1 MKKSTLTGLV
11 ALALFSGSQ
20 LSQASTTM
28 TLQGTTY
35 NVDTVCHMKVGP
47 GTTETSLHLTGPASI
62 KLHYL
67 TIDKTIPGVKLKA
80 VKGADKVA
88 GTETVGAMATRHDTD
103 NLTYFAGTNGDF
115 YLTQGSAAN
124 NVSIVGTPVG
134 NCTDNGEVYVGYTGY
149 ASILQETDGDV
160 HLGILDYTSGTASS
174 GGKTAPFRG
183 INIDSQGN
191 AVTLYTS
198 RYYGITNQTAYAGNC
213 YEVTAKLVEGD
224 VFASGQK
231 YRLEVTS
238 EPNTTGN
245 TAIPADGFV
254 IHGRGAEGASDF
266 VAGLKVGDIVEMNNI
281 IKLEGEQVYPS
292 DAVSGMNYFL
302 VKDGVVTVQGN
313 PDIHP
318 RTGVGLSADRN
329 IVYLLVVE
337 GRGNNSRGVT
347 LDEEGDIF
355 KFMGADRAVN
365 LDGGGS
371 STLYTKPFG
380 VHNFCSDGKPRS
392 VTNGIFATIEAP
404 VSDTEITEIRFQD
417 WVGKVPKYA
426 NYTPRIFG
434 FNKYGVLVNDSVTGY
449 TLTCPA
455 KLGEITNNG
464 ETLFANGDGSHLL
477 KAEFNGVSAELVV
490 NIDMNCV
497 FSQRLNSI
505 LIDNTREYPIELNA
519 FNGVKVIE
527 VAANALSW
535 SSADA
540 SIASVSDD
548 GIVTGIANGTTTVT
562 GVVGDQTINITV
574 NVEIPRA
581 PQENILTGFDPA
593 AWKFTKGGCNN
604 SSTTLT
610 ATSEGAKIDY
620 KVSTTRGLALTV
632 APAEDMY
639 LWSLPT
645 AMELVATPSG
655 QPLKNAKINFTD
667 NNGGR
672 FAATSEAVA
681 AGEKITYRINLADY
695 TNLNDIAVFP
705 IKLGSIV
712 FTPNASTGATGSV
725 DIHALNIIYGDGA
738 GVDDIIND
746 KTGVD
751 SNIPPVYYNL
761 QGIRVDN
768 PSSGLYIERRG
779 NRASKVI
786 IK

>member
-11 ALALFSGSQ
+11 ALALFSGGQ

-35 NVDTVCHMKVGP
+35 NVDTICHMKVGP
-47 GTTETSLHLTGPASI
+47 GTTETTLHLTGPASI

-67 TIDKTIPGVKLKA
+67 TIDKTTPGVKLQA

-88 GTETVGAMATRHDTD
+88 GTETVEAMATRHNTD
-103 NLTYFAGTNGDF
+103 NLTYFAGANGDF
-115 YLTQGSAAN
+115 YLTSGTAAN
-124 NVSIVGTPVG
+124 NVSIVGTPIG

-198 RYYGITNQTAYAGNC
+198 RYYGVTNQTAHAGNC

-245 TAIPADGFV
+245 TTIPAEGFV

-302 VKDGVVTVQGN
+302 VKDGVVTISGN

-318 RTGVGLSADRN
+318 RTGVGLNADRN

-355 KFMGADRAVN
+355 KFFGADRAVK
-365 LDGGGS
+365 LDGGGA
-371 STLYTKPFG
+371 STLYTKTFG

-392 VTNGIFATIEAP
+392 VTNGLFATIEAP

-449 TLTCPA
+449 TLSCPEA
-455 KLGEITNNG
+455 LGNITNNG
-464 ETLFANGDGSHLL
+464 ETLFANGNGSHLL
-477 KAEFNGVSAELVV
+477 KAEFNGASAELVV

-497 FSQRLNSI
+497 FSQRLNTL
-505 LIDNTREYPIELNA
+505 LIDNVREYPIELNA
-519 FNGVKVIE
+519 FNGVKVIN

-535 SSADA
+535 SSADS
-540 SIASVSDD
+540 SIAAVTED
-548 GIVTGIANGTTTVT
+548 GIVTGIVNGTTTIT
-562 GVVGDQTINITV
+562 GVIGDQTINITV

-581 PQENILTGFDPA
+581 PKENILTAFDPA

-604 SSTTLT
+604 TETVVN
-610 ATSEGAKIDY
+610 ATEQGAKIDY
-620 KVSTTRGLALTV
+620 KVSSTRGLALTLT
-632 APAEDMY
+632 PAEDMY
-639 LWSLPT
+639 LWSLPE
-645 AMELVATPSG
+645 AMELIATPSTS
-655 QPLKNAKINFTD
+655 PLKNAKINFTD
-667 NNGGR
+667 NIGGR
-672 FAATSEAVA
+672 FAATSETMA
-681 AGEKITYRINLADY
+681 AGSQATLKVDINEFTNLA
-695 TNLNDIAVFP
+695 DIAVFP

-712 FTPNASTGATGSV
+712 FTPDAKSGATGAV
-725 DIHALNIIYGDGA
+725 DIQALNIIYGDGA
-738 GVDDIIND
+738 GVDEIISD

-751 SNIPPVYYNL
+751 ANVPPVYYNL

-768 PSSGLYIERRG
+768 PSSGLYIKRCG

-786 IK
+786 IR